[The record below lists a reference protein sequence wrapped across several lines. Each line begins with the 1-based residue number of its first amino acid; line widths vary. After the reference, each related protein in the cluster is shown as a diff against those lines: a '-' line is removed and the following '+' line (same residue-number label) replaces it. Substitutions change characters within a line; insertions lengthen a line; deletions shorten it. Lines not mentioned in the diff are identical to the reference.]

1 MTQRLRLVRLSLV
14 FVFLGMLIT
23 GMLGPVIARAQEPD
37 SPHAL
42 VITVD
47 GIINNVREGFIARAI
62 DKAEE
67 NGATLLIIQLD
78 TPGGLLSSTREI
90 VELLLESPVPIAV
103 FVSPR
108 GARAGSA
115 GTFITAAGNFAVMA
129 PGTNIGAASPIS
141 ATGED
146 LDDTLAS
153 KSSKSSAIRSTTL
166 SAKASWAE

>member
-1 MTQRLRLVRLSLV
+1 MTQRLRLARLSLV
-14 FVFLGMLIT
+14 FVFLGMLTT

-37 SPHAL
+37 FSHAL

-47 GIINNVREGFIARAI
+47 GIINNVKEGFIARAI

-115 GTFITAAGNFAVMA
+115 GTR
-129 PGTNIGAASPIS
+129 
-141 ATGED
+141 
-146 LDDTLAS
+146 L
-153 KSSKSSAIRSTTL
+153 
-166 SAKASWAE
+166 